1 MRRRSLWWIQEVKCN
16 ALLAKKLTLLPSV
29 SKSTNVVVLI
39 SPVTKEMIYYT
50 DLKETLDTG

>member
-1 MRRRSLWWIQEVKCN
+1 MDTRSQVQCTTRQK
-16 ALLAKKLTLLPSV
+16 ADPSV

-39 SPVTKEMIYYT
+39 SPVTKEMIYYM